1 MDHQNK
7 GMQIPFIYATVA
19 ELADALDLGS
29 SLYEVG
35 VQVSSVAPKKNALRV
50 LFYVGPKGLACNCTA
65 GAYVI
70 TPQSGLYGIMP

>member
-35 VQVSSVAPKKNALRV
+35 VQVSSVAPKKERFTRSFLCRTEG
-50 LFYVGPKGLACNCTA
+50 FACNCTA

-70 TPQSGLYGIMP
+70 SPKSGLYGIMP